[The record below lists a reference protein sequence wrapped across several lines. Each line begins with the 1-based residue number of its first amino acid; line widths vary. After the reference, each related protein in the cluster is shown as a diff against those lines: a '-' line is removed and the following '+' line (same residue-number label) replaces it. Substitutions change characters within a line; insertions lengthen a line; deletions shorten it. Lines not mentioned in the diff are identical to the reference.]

1 LDPISHAIFGQ
12 TLATALGRQASPL
25 RTRVIAGVL
34 GALAP
39 DADGLLMPVGW
50 DVYLRAHEVG
60 THSLAGSLPVAGTAA
75 LIARAFARDTPTS
88 DLFAAAWIGCLSHIA
103 LDVLTGARI
112 KIGWPLVPG
121 RVGLPLVAMAD
132 PWLLAI
138 FVVGAVAL
146 VIWRH
151 RPRRTA
157 FAVAAGVAAFLGLKA
172 VLLSQALPPDS
183 SPDSSKASSIL
194 ERREPKSEVREP
206 SPGVE
211 QGPLLMRIVQAR
223 WASLTEWYV
232 FDRRADTLTQWQ
244 IEAGQPPILLL
255 SWPVVADSPLVRDSR
270 SLDTVRNFLDVHEL
284 GFAGEVPAAD
294 GGSKV
299 LWSDLRFCWR
309 PGVPGGEASPDP
321 VLSASTPAG
330 PARVACALWFG
341 GAFDR
346 NGRVIRQLVK
356 VGGWWQTRA
365 PER

>member
-1 LDPISHAIFGQ
+1 MDPISHAVLGQ

-39 DADGLLMPVGW
+39 DVDAVLMPFGW
-50 DVYLRAHEVG
+50 DLYLRAHEVG
-60 THSLAGSLPVAGTAA
+60 THSLAGSLPIAGSAA
-75 LIARAFARDTPTS
+75 LIVRALARDSPAS
-88 DLFAAAWIGCLSHIA
+88 DLFAAAWLGCLSHIA
-103 LDVLTGARI
+103 LDVLSGARI
-112 KIGWPLVPG
+112 QIGWPLVSG
-121 RVGLPLVAMAD
+121 RVSLPLVAMGE

-146 VIWRH
+146 AMSRR
-151 RPRRTA
+151 RPRGT
-157 FAVAAGVAAFLGLKA
+157 AVAVVAGAAAFLGVKA
-172 VLLSQALPPDS
+172 VLLAQALPPDS
-183 SPDSSKASSIL
+183 TVD
-194 ERREPKSEVREP
+194 
-206 SPGVE
+206 
-211 QGPLLMRIVQAR
+211 QGPVLTRVVEAR
-223 WASLTEWYV
+223 WASLTEWFV

-244 IEAGQPPILLL
+244 IEAGRPPILLL

-284 GFAGEVPAAD
+284 AFAGEVPAAN
-294 GGSKV
+294 GGSEV

-309 PGVPGGEASPDP
+309 PGVAGDEASPDP
-321 VLSASTPAG
+321 VLSASTPTG
-330 PARVACALWFG
+330 PARIACRLWVG